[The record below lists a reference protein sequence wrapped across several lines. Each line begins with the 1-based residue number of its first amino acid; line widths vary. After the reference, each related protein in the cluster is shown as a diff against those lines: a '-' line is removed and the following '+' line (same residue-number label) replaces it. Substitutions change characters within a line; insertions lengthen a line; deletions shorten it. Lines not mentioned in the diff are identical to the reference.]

1 VDIFDLSGRPVAQ
14 VGPVA
19 HTAGTARISWDGRD
33 GGGELVPPGLYLYR
47 LKVGGTASPTQQAG
61 TFALVY

>member
-33 GGGELVPPGLYLYR
+33 GGGELVPPGIYIYHLNLSGQGSAS
-47 LKVGGTASPTQQAG
+47 KTGTLGLA
-61 TFALVY
+61 Y